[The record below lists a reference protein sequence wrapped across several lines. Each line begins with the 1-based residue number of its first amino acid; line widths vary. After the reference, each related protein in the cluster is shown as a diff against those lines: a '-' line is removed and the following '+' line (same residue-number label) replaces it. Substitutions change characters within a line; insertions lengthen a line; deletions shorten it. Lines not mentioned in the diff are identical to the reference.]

1 MSQHSVNDP
10 GYAAISNVTTSTQLV
25 AAPGAGFCV
34 VVIGYKLQLDAL
46 GEYTLFSAA
55 TAITGTME
63 LAADT
68 PDGAFCTSGI
78 LRCAENEA
86 LNLTATT
93 AANGFV
99 RYVIARA

>member
-10 GYAAISNVTTSTQLV
+10 GYVAISNVTTSTQLV
-25 AAPGAGFCV
+25 AAPGADYRIV
-34 VVIGYKLQLDAL
+34 VLGYKLQLDTT
-46 GEYTLFSAA
+46 GEYTLYSAA
-55 TAITGTME
+55 TALTGTME

-68 PDGAFCTSGI
+68 PDGAFCTAGI

-93 AANGFV
+93 AANGFL